1 MPLPLAVQLY
11 TFRDPAR
18 FGGAGIGLDVVTL
31 DAIAA
36 SGYLGVETVDVP
48 GGDAAAA
55 RRLLGDLGLAVTSS
69 HTWADL
75 SDFAAFGRAAAA
87 IAELGAPRIVVT
99 PRAVATLDGINALVD
114 QVGAA
119 ADVAGAHGLRL
130 TYHNHDSEMA
140 DVGGTRVID
149 RLAAGL
155 GDTVDFQIDIYWVVV
170 GGAEPATVIGR
181 LGPRVVSLHLKDGT
195 ELPRSAYA
203 DEPFVNLPVGT
214 GVVDP
219 DPAIAA
225 AEAQGSVEWLI
236 VEFDHVE
243 GSAIKATRQ
252 SLANLT
258 ARGLARSRGT

>member
-11 TFRDPAR
+11 TFRDPVR

-36 SGYLGVETVDVP
+36 SGFLGVETVDVP
-48 GGDAAAA
+48 GGDATAA

-75 SDFAAFGRAAAA
+75 ADPAAFGRAAAA
-87 IAELGAPRIVVT
+87 IAELGAPRVVVT
-99 PRAVATLDGINALVD
+99 PRALATLDGVSALVD
-114 QVGAA
+114 QVGSAA
-119 ADVAGAHGLRL
+119 AAAGAHGLRL
-130 TYHNHDSEMA
+130 TYHNHDTEMA
-140 DVGGTRVID
+140 DLGGTRVID

-155 GDTVDFQIDIYWVVV
+155 GDAVDFQVDIYWVVV

-214 GVVDP
+214 GAVDP
-219 DPAIAA
+219 GPAIAA

-243 GSAIKATRQ
+243 GSAITATRQ